1 MTTLTR
7 KCQYAL
13 RALYFLANEYGR
25 GPILTPRISSA
36 VNAPAAFLQAIL
48 NELKNAGILASQRGP
63 RGGFYLRVPPNRI
76 TVGSIIRLIDG
87 PFTAFPCLGEERS
100 CTDCPL
106 PGACQTQSLM
116 RGIHDAVA
124 SILDRTTLL
133 PGTKPESGVCEAAPI
148 ACLHSEA

>member
-13 RALYFLANEYGR
+13 RALYFLASEYGR
-25 GPILTPRISSA
+25 GPILTPRISDA
-36 VNAPAAFLQAIL
+36 VNAPAAFLQGIL
-48 NELKNAGILASQRGP
+48 NELKNAGILGSQRGP
-63 RGGFYLRVPPNRI
+63 RGGFYLRIPPNGI

-87 PFTAFPCLGEERS
+87 PVTTLPCLGDRRS

-106 PGACQTQSLM
+106 PDACQTQSLM

-124 SILDRTTLL
+124 NILDRTTLVPVTNPNSEL
-133 PGTKPESGVCEAAPI
+133 AKPARLI
-148 ACLHSEA
+148 AFIPEV